1 MKTLSN
7 ELARV
12 FVVVT
17 DTITMRDIAEV
28 KNHL

>member
-1 MKTLSN
+1 MKTLSI

-17 DTITMRDIAEV
+17 DTITMRDIVEV